1 MLIGSLELL
10 RYSALLT
17 LFNMSDPAMRTG
29 SVGEATA
36 SQILAEFPDEEYDL
50 VIMNPPFTSATV
62 GCQRNWT
69 LLRPR
74 KPKRLGVV
82 EAPSEGWINPK

>member
-1 MLIGSLELL
+1 MATQVTPDVATL
-10 RYSALLT
+10 RREVQQKYTEVA
-17 LFNMSDPAMRTG
+17 A
-29 SVGEATA
+29 
-36 SQILAEFPDEEYDL
+36 
-50 VIMNPPFTSATV
+50 NPNRTV

-82 EAPSEGWINPK
+82 EAPSEG

>member
-1 MLIGSLELL
+1 MNASNDNRIA
-10 RYSALLT
+10 SAGIRRAVLFVRSGA
-17 LFNMSDPAMRTG
+17 FNMGVTMSYTNMTTDG
-29 SVGEATA
+29 LEA
-36 SQILAEFPDEEYDL
+36 
-50 VIMNPPFTSATV
+50 V

-82 EAPSEGWINPK
+82 EAPSEG

>member
-1 MLIGSLELL
+1 MRRFLRKSAYVIGGLAFAYMMLGTF
-10 RYSALLT
+10 A
-17 LFNMSDPAMRTG
+17 F
-29 SVGEATA
+29 
-36 SQILAEFPDEEYDL
+36 L
-50 VIMNPPFTSATV
+50 VQRETWLIV

-82 EAPSEGWINPK
+82 EAPSEG

>member
-1 MLIGSLELL
+1 MNLSFDLDSIRFIEFG
-10 RYSALLT
+10 
-17 LFNMSDPAMRTG
+17 
-29 SVGEATA
+29 VGRDHVGNQTFDAV
-36 SQILAEFPDEEYDL
+36 P
-50 VIMNPPFTSATV
+50 TV

-82 EAPSEGWINPK
+82 EAPSEG

>member
-1 MLIGSLELL
+1 MDEGKLEVKHYWRIARKWWWLPLFAAVGGIVAAFLI
-10 RYSALLT
+10 
-17 LFNMSDPAMRTG
+17 
-29 SVGEATA
+29 
-36 SQILAEFPDEEYDL
+36 
-50 VIMNPPFTSATV
+50 V

-82 EAPSEGWINPK
+82 EAPSEG

>member
-1 MLIGSLELL
+1 MATQVTPDAATL
-10 RYSALLT
+10 RREVQQKYTEVA
-17 LFNMSDPAMRTG
+17 A
-29 SVGEATA
+29 
-36 SQILAEFPDEEYDL
+36 
-50 VIMNPPFTSATV
+50 NPNRTV

-82 EAPSEGWINPK
+82 EAPSEG

>member
-1 MLIGSLELL
+1 MSSRRTVPIREDSWRASEDDLAPTPVTDLPQPWLGRLLLVSLLVMLNLP
-10 RYSALLT
+10 
-17 LFNMSDPAMRTG
+17 M
-29 SVGEATA
+29 
-36 SQILAEFPDEEYDL
+36 
-50 VIMNPPFTSATV
+50 TV

-82 EAPSEGWINPK
+82 EAPSEG